1 MMKIRVAKVE
11 DATRLVEIYRPYV
24 EDTAVTFEYEVPT
37 VEVFRQRIAA
47 TLAKY
52 PYIVLE
58 NEQGHIVGY
67 AYAGTY
73 KGRTAYDWSVEVT
86 IYLDQENHGHGY
98 GKLLYTALEVY
109 LSKQH
114 VYQLTACITAGN
126 GASEHFHEKL
136 GYRKVAHFAQIGYKF
151 GRWYDVC
158 WMQKTLGDLPS
169 QPAPFIPFGEL

>member
-37 VEVFRQRIAA
+37 VEVFSQRIAA

-58 NEQGHIVGY
+58 NEQGRIVGY

-86 IYLDQENHGHGY
+86 VYLDQENHGHGY

-109 LSKQH
+109 LSK
-114 VYQLTACITAGN
+114 
-126 GASEHFHEKL
+126 
-136 GYRKVAHFAQIGYKF
+136 
-151 GRWYDVC
+151 
-158 WMQKTLGDLPS
+158 
-169 QPAPFIPFGEL
+169 